1 MVGAGCGVTGG
12 VTGVEGV
19 SVGGGAGVT
28 GGSMACGTGVAA
40 VVGSSGADGLA
51 FGAAGASGVSKRAVA
66 AALAA
71 GGATTL
77 ATLAEGAMVAA
88 GNGLRSDC
96 ALGAGTDKRIWAMV
110 GTGACA
116 RQPSDVE
123 RVCKPSKCA
132 AITNATKPQ
141 NQGRGKNDAV

>member
-1 MVGAGCGVTGG
+1 VLGFA
-12 VTGVEGV
+12 
-19 SVGGGAGVT
+19 
-28 GGSMACGTGVAA
+28 
-40 VVGSSGADGLA
+40 
-51 FGAAGASGVSKRAVA
+51 AAGASGVSKRAVA

-77 ATLAEGAMVAA
+77 ATLEEGAIGAA
-88 GNGLRSDC
+88 DNGLSSVA

-123 RVCKPSKCA
+123 RDSKPSKCT
-132 AITNATKPQ
+132 AITNATNPQ
-141 NQGRGKNDAV
+141 TQGRGKNDAG